1 MISQMHLVQNA
12 ARMAMADHRAAL
24 PRRARTGA
32 VSLLRAAIAAVVTVV
47 SRLFR

>member
-12 ARMAMADHRAAL
+12 ARMAMADHRAAS

-32 VSLLRAAIAAVVTVV
+32 ASLLRTAIAAVATIFA
-47 SRLFR
+47 RLFR